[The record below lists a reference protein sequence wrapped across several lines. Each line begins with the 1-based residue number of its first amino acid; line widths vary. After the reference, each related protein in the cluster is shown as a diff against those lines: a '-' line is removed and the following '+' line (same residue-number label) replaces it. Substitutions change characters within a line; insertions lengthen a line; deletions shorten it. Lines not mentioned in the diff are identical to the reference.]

1 MDLRTLM
8 PFGGRGVPAR
18 AGDDPFS
25 ALHREMNRLFD
36 DVYRGVPMPRVSS
49 GEFQLAPSMDV
60 TETKDA
66 YGVAVELPG
75 VDEKDVEVKL
85 ADGMLTIK
93 GEKKYEK
100 TEDEEGRHLV
110 ERSYGSF
117 MRSLS
122 VPSDVD
128 ASRISAEFSKGV
140 LKVALPKLPEAEA
153 KAHTIKVKTT

>member
-8 PFGGRGVPAR
+8 PFGGRGAPAR

-36 DVYRGVPMPRVSS
+36 DVYRGVPMPRAAR
-49 GEFQLAPSMDV
+49 GETQLAPNMDV

-66 YGVAVELPG
+66 YSVAVELPG

-85 ADGMLTIK
+85 TDGMLTIK

-100 TEDEEGRHLV
+100 IEDEEGRHLV

-122 VPSDVD
+122 LPGDVD
-128 ASRISAEFSKGV
+128 ANRISAEFSKGV
-140 LKVALPKLPEAEA
+140 LKVALPKFPEAEA
-153 KAHTIKVKTT
+153 KAQTIKVKTT